1 MKPKLLGIPT
11 QLITKPLTQAL
22 RTTAVFQLVEDARP
36 NIAKRLQEQ
45 EFSAALLSPL
55 DYAKESSDYCIVP
68 NVAVVSPEGNGSIV
82 VRFREGIKNVKT
94 LAVDPSYASEIIL
107 TNIILAEAFE
117 LEPTIVPMIAQPERM
132 LHKADAAL
140 LVGDLAL
147 NAPGDSRNSIDIV
160 EEWNEM
166 TGLPYVHALWCGREN
181 GLTKEEMHHLQSA
194 MEKGVAGIEDIA
206 RECAFEN
213 RDALQRYLESFSYT
227 LDDRA
232 REGLAEFMKYLYYHG
247 ILPDVAE
254 VKFFKQEEG
263 RAGDLLADISA
274 N

>member
-11 QLITKPLTQAL
+11 QLFTKPLTHAL
-22 RTTAVFQLVEDARP
+22 RNTAQFQLVEDARP
-36 NIAKRLQEQ
+36 AIAKRLQEQ
-45 EFSAALLSPL
+45 ELSAALLSPL

-82 VRFREGIKNVKT
+82 VRFREGIKDVKT
-94 LAVDPSYASEIIL
+94 LAADPTYASEIIL

-117 LEPTIVPMIAQPERM
+117 LEPTIVPMIAPPESM
-132 LHKADAAL
+132 LQKADAAL

-147 NAPGDSRNSIDIV
+147 HAPGDSGNSVDIG
-160 EEWNEM
+160 EEWNAM

-181 GLTKEEMHHLQSA
+181 DLTKKEREELQSA
-194 MEKGVAGIEDIA
+194 MPKGVAGIGEIV
-206 RECAFEN
+206 REVPLAQRE
-213 RDALQRYLESFSYT
+213 ALHRYLESFSYE
-227 LDDRA
+227 LDARA

-254 VKFFKQEEG
+254 VKFFKEEEG
-263 RAGDLLADISA
+263 TPGDLLADISA